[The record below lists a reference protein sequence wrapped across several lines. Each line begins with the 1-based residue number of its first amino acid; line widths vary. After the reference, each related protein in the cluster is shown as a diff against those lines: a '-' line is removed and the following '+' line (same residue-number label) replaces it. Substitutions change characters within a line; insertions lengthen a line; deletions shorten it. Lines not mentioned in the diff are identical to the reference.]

1 MYGNANIEDEDEF
14 SLLRS
19 VRNYCLTDYHI
30 VAPYDVTILMIG
42 CISMMAGLCLTIFT
56 LVMARREE
64 QEEDMN
70 LYNSIMWGPALIC
83 LGCLM
88 FVMAAMLC
96 GREVQK
102 NKGRQKVG
110 LMRMEEKEKMKETV
124 GFINDKQRSGGL
136 AVIY

>member
-1 MYGNANIEDEDEF
+1 
-14 SLLRS
+14 
-19 VRNYCLTDYHI
+19 
-30 VAPYDVTILMIG
+30 
-42 CISMMAGLCLTIFT
+42 
-56 LVMARREE
+56 
-64 QEEDMN
+64 
-70 LYNSIMWGPALIC
+70 
-83 LGCLM
+83 
-88 FVMAAMLC
+88 MAALLC